1 MGTWEL
7 NYVSLEDDHSQEI
20 IAEVK
25 NEWSTTFTSTIRS
38 HGMDRD
44 NFTFTDDVIKYII
57 IRQKS

>member
-1 MGTWEL
+1 MGTLEL
-7 NYVSLEDDHSQEI
+7 NYVSLEDDHLQE